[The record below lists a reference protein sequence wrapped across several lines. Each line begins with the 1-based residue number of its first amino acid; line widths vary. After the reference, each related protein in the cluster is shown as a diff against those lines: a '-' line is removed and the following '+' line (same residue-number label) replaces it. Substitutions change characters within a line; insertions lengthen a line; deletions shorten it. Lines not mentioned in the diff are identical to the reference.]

1 MAIHREVTS
10 ARAGAPPAGSHGDPF
25 MAGGVGSW
33 LAQPATEREGDRVT
47 LAGPRGKSARRP
59 QSGGPPPASRCPD
72 RNGDPRPT
80 GRWVPQGK
88 PIGRGSGRRARFPP
102 PSYLLTTSYHFAK
115 MTLQLRKQR
124 LLAAPMVTDSRQPQG
139 RRPATSF
146 PTAESHMPAAHR
158 PLRELRDIRS
168 RLDAPTRPPPPR
180 RCRAPSASG
189 TRPFHSCGLSST
201 RSENQRNRP
210 SVGSAPR
217 SPRGSRRPSRWPRLL
232 SSMRTRDTEHPGSGV
247 GSARTHVKHAGC
259 VWAAIQTVGFTGKSQ
274 GVPLWKGR
282 SPARPPPP
290 RAWGAGGRGKDRCWG
305 EGRVDPDW

>member
-10 ARAGAPPAGSHGDPF
+10 ARAGTPAGSHGDPF

-33 LAQPATEREGDRVT
+33 LARPATEREGDRVT

-72 RNGDPRPT
+72 RNGDPRPA

-88 PIGRGSGRRARFPP
+88 PVGRGSGRGARFPP

-139 RRPATSF
+139 RCPATSF

-247 GSARTHVKHAGC
+247 RSARTHLKHAGC

-274 GVPLWKGR
+274 GVPL
-282 SPARPPPP
+282 
-290 RAWGAGGRGKDRCWG
+290 
-305 EGRVDPDW
+305 